1 MPRYSFLRI
10 PGRFPMVLVFGAM
23 IAAKA
28 AAANEPTAAEKA
40 AGWKLLFDGK
50 TLNGWRHFRNH
61 EPIKEG
67 WVAEDG
73 CLNRVGEAGDIIS
86 DAEFT
91 DFDLRWEWRLTPGAN
106 SGLKY
111 FVTEE
116 RASALGHE
124 YQLIDDSRHADA
136 LRGAKWQ
143 TAAFY
148 DVLPATNRTIK
159 PVGEW
164 NQARVL
170 AQGNHVEHWLNGA
183 KVLEYELGGETVK
196 AAVAASKFKGVAGF
210 GTKIKGHILLQD
222 HGDEIWFRDLKIREL
237 PPK

>member
-1 MPRYSFLRI
+1 M
-10 PGRFPMVLVFGAM
+10 
-23 IAAKA
+23 
-28 AAANEPTAAEKA
+28 
-40 AGWKLLFDGK
+40 
-50 TLNGWRHFRNH
+50 
-61 EPIKEG
+61 
-67 WVAEDG
+67 AEDG
-73 CLNRVGEAGDIIS
+73 CLKRVGNGGDIIS

-124 YQLIDDSRHADA
+124 YQLIDDSQHADA

-170 AQGNHVEHWLNGA
+170 VEGNHVEHWLNGK
-183 KVLEYELGGETVK
+183 KVVEYEFGSDDWNKHLK
-196 AAVAASKFKGVAGF
+196 ASKFKNMKSFA
-210 GTKIKGHILLQD
+210 KEMKGHIDLQD
-222 HGDEIWFRDLKIREL
+222 HGNEVAYRNIKLLPLKPMGE
-237 PPK
+237 